1 MTVNH
6 NEILF
11 ALVDGQLSGKDIEHA
26 IAMLTTDDSAKKR
39 FMRYQKASDLLHGYS
54 RGSSID
60 AMSLNQRLTAAI
72 AKEPE
77 HSQPVQN
84 SAKAKIL
91 RFPALLNKQV
101 AGLAMAASVGA
112 LAVVSVINIQVDNP
126 DRVTIAEQAVPT
138 TSNRWTV
145 TEREV
150 EERLNTYLIDHNE
163 FAGTSG
169 VFSYGRV
176 VSYGTD

>member
-6 NEILF
+6 NEMLS
-11 ALVDGQLSGKDIEHA
+11 ALVDGQLAGKEIEHA
-26 IAMLTTDDSAKKR
+26 IEMLTTDGSARKR

-54 RGSSID
+54 RGSTID
-60 AMSLNQRLTAAI
+60 ALSLNQRLTAAI
-72 AKEPE
+72 ANEPE
-77 HSQPVQN
+77 HSQPLHGIV
-84 SAKAKIL
+84 KAKIL
-91 RFPALLNKQV
+91 RFPTLLNKQV
-101 AGLAMAASVGA
+101 VGLAMAASVGA
-112 LAVVSVINIQVDNP
+112 LAVVSVINIQADNP
-126 DRVTIAEQAVPT
+126 DTITIAEQAAPVT
-138 TSNRWTV
+138 NNRWTV
-145 TEREV
+145 SEQEV